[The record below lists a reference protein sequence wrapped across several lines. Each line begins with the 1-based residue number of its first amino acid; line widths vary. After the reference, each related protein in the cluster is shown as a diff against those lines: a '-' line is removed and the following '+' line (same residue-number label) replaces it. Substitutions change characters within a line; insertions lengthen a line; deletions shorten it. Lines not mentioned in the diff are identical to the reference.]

1 MLTVL
6 TVSSALVLTLI
17 ILVPIRPSR
26 QNVISMPKVRMKP
39 ASAAGARRAP
49 AGFLSLGCHSRTR
62 SSLGTQT
69 HRSDALPVHIVRLAI
84 IVRTQVA
91 MGSASMML
99 SMAARRFE
107 V

>member
-26 QNVISMPKVRMKP
+26 QNVTSMPI
-39 ASAAGARRAP
+39 AAGARRAP

-62 SSLGTQT
+62 LEQSRHTNAIGLTRSQSTLSDWPSLY
-69 HRSDALPVHIVRLAI
+69 VRKWLWGLL
-84 IVRTQVA
+84 Q
-91 MGSASMML
+91 
-99 SMAARRFE
+99 
-107 V
+107 